1 MKRFFVFSIIL
12 AFAALILALSWKV
25 SGFSDLYVQYVYPI
39 FGQSYGRLT
48 AFAPFSVGEI
58 MLYVFAGYVIFT
70 AIFFIIGLFVLPFG
84 KKGPF
89 VASVKNIRV
98 LADLLVVV
106 FLIQVINCFVLYHTT
121 PLYANTQYAEF
132 KATGEQ
138 IVDLRERLVTRA
150 NELSYR
156 FQRDDKGMIVY
167 DGDMKAGAGVAVRL
181 LGDEAKTRIKA
192 GTETAL
198 DKKLQLLSGYN
209 SKPKPLATS
218 AFFSQQGIAGY
229 FFPFSLEAN
238 YNKLMYISN
247 VPDTMCHE
255 LSHLKGFIYEDE
267 ASFLAYL
274 ACINS
279 GDAFFEYSGILNAL
293 SYVNVEIMKLI
304 DKDPSLY
311 DRITKKNELVVT
323 DCIFLTEEVRAKI
336 EKDAILPTEKVNA
349 ASEAFL
355 DANLTVN
362 GVEDGIDS
370 YSRIVDLLLK
380 YYYGEHIDG

>member
-1 MKRFFVFSIIL
+1 MKRFFVFSLIF

-25 SGFSDLYVQYVYPI
+25 SGFSDFYVRYVFPLC
-39 FGQSYGRLT
+39 GQSYGRLT
-48 AFAPFSVGEI
+48 ALASFSVGEI
-58 MLYVFAGYVIFT
+58 MLYVFAGYVGLS
-70 AIFFIIGLFVLPFG
+70 ALFFVVGLFILPFG
-84 KKGPF
+84 KKQLF
-89 VASVKNIRV
+89 LASAKNIRV

-121 PLYANTQYAEF
+121 PLYADSQYADF
-132 KATGEQ
+132 KAGSEEL
-138 IVDLRERLVTRA
+138 IDLRERLVTRA

-156 FQRDDKGMIVY
+156 FNRDDKGFIVY
-167 DGDMKAGAGVAVRL
+167 EGDIKSEAVAAVRR
-181 LGDEAKTRIKA
+181 LGDEAKARIKA

-198 DKKLQLLSGYN
+198 DGKLQLLSGYN

-218 AFFSQQGIAGY
+218 SFFSQQGIAGY

-247 VPDTMCHE
+247 IPDTMCHE

-274 ACINS
+274 ACVNS
-279 GDAFFEYSGILNAL
+279 GDPFFEYSGILNAL

-304 DKDPSLY
+304 DRDPSLY

-336 EKDAILPTEKVNA
+336 EKDALLSTETVSA
-349 ASEAFL
+349 ASDAFI
-355 DANLTVN
+355 DASLTIN